1 MTYTLRFTKASGAG
15 NDFVILEGFRQD
27 IPADRGAL
35 ARAVCHRQHGVGA
48 DGMLVLE
55 PSGNT
60 DFRMSYHNAD
70 GSYGGMCG
78 NGGRCASMFAHLT
91 GLAGAML
98 TFEALDHIYAAHIAG
113 DGVRLRMK
121 DPGLFRP
128 MSVEMPEGTHEGYFV
143 DTGSPH
149 FVIICHDVDK
159 VDVNSIGA
167 GLRHHAAFEPAG
179 TNVDFVSMNGEDAIR
194 LRTYERGVE
203 NETLACG
210 TGSVA
215 GALIGAW
222 KLGLSSPVRVRA
234 RSGEDLVVHFS
245 SSRGGFTDIV
255 LEGPALMLFDGELEY
270 SEDTGTIRSQPRI
283 SL

>member
-1 MTYTLRFTKASGAG
+1 MTHTLRFTKASGAG
-15 NDFVILEGFRQD
+15 NDFVILEGFRQN
-27 IPADRGAL
+27 IPPDRGLL
-35 ARAVCHRQHGVGA
+35 ARALCHRQQGVGA

-55 PSGNT
+55 PSEGT
-60 DFRMSYHNAD
+60 DFRMSYYNAD

-98 TFEALDHIYAAHIAG
+98 TFEALDYIYAAHIAG

-121 DPGLFRP
+121 DPGMFRP
-128 MSVEMPEGTHEGYFV
+128 MSVEMPDGRHEGTFV
-143 DTGSPH
+143 DTGAPH
-149 FVIICHDVDK
+149 FVILCGDVDEI
-159 VDVNSIGA
+159 DVRRIGA
-167 GLRHHAAFEPAG
+167 GLRHHAAFKPAG
-179 TNVDFVSMNGEDAIR
+179 TNVDFVSLNGDAGIR

-203 NETLACG
+203 DETLACG

-215 GALIGAW
+215 GALISAW
-222 KLGLSSPVRVRA
+222 KLGLSSPVCVRA

-270 SEDTGTIRSQPRI
+270 SEDTGTIRARQRI
-283 SL
+283 SF